1 MGAFKKNFQYKMVMS
16 ICGNSYINLEG
27 TVEDYR
33 KIINKAKNLRK
44 YKFEWY
50 IDRIIPFIE
59 KMLEAKE
66 GNMDIQHSKI

>member
-1 MGAFKKNFQYKMVMS
+1 MS
-16 ICGNSYINLEG
+16 MITCGNPYIILEG
-27 TVEDYR
+27 TAEDYK